1 MSSDQLSNLIQ
12 KKAEQDQINERKAA
26 TFLLGMF
33 SANENRP
40 PEPINIAQCAQAFV
54 TEFNNPSKHTSIETF
69 LKEKFRQ
76 SKRFLTL
83 GQQTNC
89 EQKANSLFN
98 ALVVD
103 WRKTNNGN
111 LLMGLKNRL
120 KNKLIQQCDRLT
132 FQAQLNKH
140 HVQQVLGNQKPWLD
154 VGDFSPNF
162 MAFDWE
168 THAVNTQA
176 LLKGHLDKAPLVILN
191 AHENQ
196 LTLSLSENVLTTDD
210 VVTAL
215 AKDIKAINTT
225 IQKSQVKG
233 TLDPLQHF
241 EKITELS
248 EITA

>member
-1 MSSDQLSNLIQ
+1 MFIELVENW
-12 KKAEQDQINERKAA
+12 RA
-26 TFLLGMF
+26 T
-33 SANENRP
+33 NR
-40 PEPINIAQCAQAFV
+40 E
-54 TEFNNPSKHTSIETF
+54 
-69 LKEKFRQ
+69 
-76 SKRFLTL
+76 
-83 GQQTNC
+83 
-89 EQKANSLFN
+89 
-98 ALVVD
+98 
-103 WRKTNNGN
+103 N
-111 LLMGLKNRL
+111 LLTEIKKRL
-120 KNKLIQQCDRLT
+120 KNDLLEQSNRLT

-196 LTLSLSENVLTTDD
+196 LTLSLSENVLTTYD

-215 AKDIKAINTT
+215 AKDIEVINTT

-241 EKITELS
+241 EKITELN